1 MDPPSSAEKKSPL
14 QKNGQKAAAVISPVF
29 FFPTQKGQNF
39 RPDLQESERDK
50 GNFLPSECFSCE
62 RICRFPIEML

>member
-14 QKNGQKAAAVISPVF
+14 QKNGKKAVAVISPVF

-39 RPDLQESERDK
+39 RPDLRETRLDK
-50 GNFLPSECFSCE
+50 GSSFPQNVFLASGFTASP
-62 RICRFPIEML
+62 